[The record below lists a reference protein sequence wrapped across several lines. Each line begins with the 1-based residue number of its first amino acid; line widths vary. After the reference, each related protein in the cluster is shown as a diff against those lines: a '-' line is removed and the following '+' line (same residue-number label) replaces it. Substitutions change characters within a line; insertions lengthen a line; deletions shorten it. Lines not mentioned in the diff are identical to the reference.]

1 MEKTFE
7 QVDQVVV
14 NCREI
19 FTSKYRDYGKSWSVW
34 RSLSVID
41 QIFIKAK
48 RIRTIEENGSQKVS
62 DSVEGEYKGIL
73 NYAIIAI
80 ILLRH
85 REAIEKDADLFDEEK
100 LLSLYDQIIN
110 EAKELMEKKN
120 ADYGEAWRDMAIASI
135 TDMILGRVYRL
146 KAIINGKETGSEGPE
161 ANFLDSINY
170 ATFALIKLMEQKP
183 SQ

>member
-19 FTSKYRDYGKSWSVW
+19 FTSKYRDYDKSWLIW
-34 RSLSVID
+34 RPLTTVD
-41 QIFIKAK
+41 QIFIKAQ

-85 REAIEKDADLFDEEK
+85 REAIEQDTDSFGEEK
-100 LLSLYDQIIN
+100 LLSLYDQITN

-120 ADYGEAWRDMAIASI
+120 TDYGEAWRTMAITSI
-135 TDMILGRVYRL
+135 TDMILGRVFRL
-146 KAIINGKETGSEGPE
+146 KEIINGKKTNSEGPE
-161 ANFLDSINY
+161 ANFLDTINY
-170 ATFALIKLMEQKP
+170 ATFALIKLSEQKP